1 MGSTYFHFA
10 TMARMLPPPIFRAV
24 RSVGL
29 GALSYYRFLSHV
41 FHLAMPGIRE
51 ATKGATDLFSI
62 IDRRALRSIYWSFIG
77 NPEELLQIRRVR
89 QILARE
95 RLKVLT
101 KTSAVRTAS
110 DVAGVI
116 HNGLEH
122 NVAGAKSAPDLDR
135 PSLMVGVVTGIERVW
150 KNIDALDVLS
160 IGPRSEIEIF
170 SLMAAGF
177 RRERIRA
184 LDLLSYSPYVE
195 IGNMHAMPYGNDCFD
210 AVFLGWVLGY
220 SREPAV
226 AAREVVRVC
235 RDRAIVVASADY
247 VGEKARSS
255 ASNFNNEENSIK
267 STEQILGYFGK
278 AVGSVYFRHDPEP
291 PDINMVMTVFEIRKS
306 K

>member
-1 MGSTYFHFA
+1 RQEYRMESAYSRFA
-10 TMARMLPPPIFRAV
+10 AMARLLPPPIFRVV

-29 GALSYYRFLSHV
+29 SGLSYYRFLSHV
-41 FHLAMPGIRE
+41 FHLAMPGLRG
-51 ATKGATDLFSI
+51 ATKSATDLFSI

-116 HNGLEH
+116 HNGLEY

-135 PSLMVGVVTGIERVW
+135 PSLMVGVVTAIERVW

-177 RRERIRA
+177 RRER
-184 LDLLSYSPYVE
+184 
-195 IGNMHAMPYGNDCFD
+195 
-210 AVFLGWVLGY
+210 
-220 SREPAV
+220 SRL
-226 AAREVVRVC
+226 
-235 RDRAIVVASADY
+235 RDV
-247 VGEKARSS
+247 
-255 ASNFNNEENSIK
+255 
-267 STEQILGYFGK
+267 
-278 AVGSVYFRHDPEP
+278 
-291 PDINMVMTVFEIRKS
+291 
-306 K
+306 